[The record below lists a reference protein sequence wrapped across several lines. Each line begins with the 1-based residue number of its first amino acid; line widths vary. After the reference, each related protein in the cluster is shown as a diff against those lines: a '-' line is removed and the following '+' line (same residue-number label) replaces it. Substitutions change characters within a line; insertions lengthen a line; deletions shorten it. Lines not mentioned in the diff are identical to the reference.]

1 MMRKALIL
9 AATVLSTSAAF
20 AEEPVGCDKFKWPI
34 DQARTALTAS
44 NITQLQTGDNL
55 AAPPSAA
62 ILGLR
67 PLGDANLPKEPER
80 DQKPESFAG
89 FVNVASPPAEAKL
102 PMTPERTPRS
112 TDGKAGFVRVAAPP
126 QNGAYRITLSA
137 GGWIDVIQDNR
148 FVKSGAFSGA
158 TGCEG
163 VRKSV
168 TFDLAASPLVV
179 QFSSVPAGV
188 IGMVMTPVAP

>member
-1 MMRKALIL
+1 MIRFAIVL
-9 AATVLSTSAAF
+9 AATLVLTPAF
-20 AEEPVGCDKFKWPI
+20 AQEPVGCDKFKWPL
-34 DQARTALTAS
+34 DKERALLLAPDATAVANGADVAPPLVKAVRIS
-44 NITQLQTGDNL
+44 L
-55 AAPPSAA
+55 AAPA
-62 ILGLR
+62 
-67 PLGDANLPKEPER
+67 D
-80 DQKPESFAG
+80 
-89 FVNVASPPAEAKL
+89 AKL
-102 PMTPERTPRS
+102 PMTPERAPRS
-112 TDGKAGFVRVAAPP
+112 ADGKAGFVRVAAP
-126 QNGAYRITLSA
+126 QKGAYRITLSA

-168 TFDLAASPLVV
+168 MFDLAASPLVV